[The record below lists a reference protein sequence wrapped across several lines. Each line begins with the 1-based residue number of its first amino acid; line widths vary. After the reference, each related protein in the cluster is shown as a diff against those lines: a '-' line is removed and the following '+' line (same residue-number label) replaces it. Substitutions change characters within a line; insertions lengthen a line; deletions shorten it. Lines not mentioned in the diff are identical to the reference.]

1 MSIDRRSFIKAA
13 VAGAGAAAIG
23 GPTARAA
30 VPSLNLTK
38 PASTLLGGPPPRYPN
53 VQNVVVM
60 MMENRSTDH
69 YLGWWGDQE
78 DVRFDART
86 SLGPDGA
93 PSGGRQAVN
102 WGATG
107 DPSFAQHRNY
117 TGNGFGDPN
126 HSHGGGRYQI
136 LDDDRD
142 GIPDGW
148 DKPNTGTDAYAL
160 SYYTEPDLPVIGR
173 IVRDFT
179 AFDRYFCSWMG
190 NTFPNRYYMHSAQ
203 AHGID
208 NNDFPPQLAS
218 QNPAWLTGFDWPTLW
233 DFLNVKGVTWK
244 YYFSNLPAIALF
256 GPRFLPN
263 TRPITEYYA
272 DCAAGTLPQVC
283 FVDPFFLQPQGV
295 ANDDHP
301 HADIR
306 LGQEF
311 YSDVI
316 TAFLRSPHW
325 AKGAMFINYD
335 EWGGFWDH
343 VVPPAFGT
351 DVDPLATFGPDVD
364 YTTEGPWT
372 TASPADFGLTGFR
385 TPAFL
390 LSPYARNTGTNPVA
404 GSGGQGRGHERSGG
418 RGNGGAPADPTIDRT
433 VSGIHDHTTILRF
446 IAENWGLPDP
456 GQWDPGFSRTPVNSM
471 LEAFDPSI
479 ADPDDPGRPEVDVD
493 AYEYVAPPEARTA
506 AVPIPESSVSDL
518 WAQADWIESMGYVI
532 NTRFADALPVTR

>member
-1 MSIDRRSFIKAA
+1 MSVDRRSFLKAA
-13 VAGAGAAAIG
+13 VAGVGATAIG
-23 GPTARAA
+23 GPTANAV

-38 PASTLLGGPPPRYPN
+38 PASTLIGGPPPRYPN
-53 VQNVVVM
+53 IQNVVVM

-69 YLGWWGDQE
+69 FLGWWGDRE

-86 SLGPDGA
+86 SLGPDGE

-117 TGNGFGDPN
+117 TGAGFADPD

-136 LDDDRD
+136 IDSDRD

-160 SYYTEPDLPVIGR
+160 SYYTAADLPVIDR
-173 IVRDFT
+173 VVRDFT
-179 AFDRYFCSWMG
+179 SFDNYFCSWMG

-203 AHGID
+203 AHGIA
-208 NNDFPPQLAS
+208 NNDVPPQRAS
-218 QNPAWLTGFDWPTLW
+218 ENPAWMTGYDWPTLW
-233 DFLNVKGVTWK
+233 DFLTVRGVTWK
-244 YYFSNLPAIALF
+244 YYYSNLPAIALF
-256 GPRFLPN
+256 GARFLHN
-263 TRPITEYYA
+263 ARPITEYYA
-272 DCAAGTLPQVC
+272 DCAAGTLPQVS
-283 FVDPFFLQPQGV
+283 FVDPFFLQPDGV

-316 TAFLRSPHW
+316 TSFLRSPNW
-325 AKGAMFINYD
+325 AKGAIFINYD

-343 VVPPAFGT
+343 VVPPAVGT
-351 DVDPLATFGPDVD
+351 DVDPLATFGPSVD

-372 TASPADFGLTGFR
+372 TASPADFGLFGFR

-390 LSPYARNTGTNPVA
+390 LSPYARNTGSNPPHPRA
-404 GSGGQGRGHERSGG
+404 
-418 RGNGGAPADPTIDRT
+418 NGAPENGTGKGPATIDRT
-433 VSGIHDHTTILRF
+433 VSGRHDHTTILRF
-446 IAENWGLPDP
+446 IADNWGLPDP
-456 GQWDPGFSRTPVNSM
+456 GQWEPGFSRTPVNSM
-471 LEAFDPSI
+471 LGAFDPAI
-479 ADPDDPGRPEVDVD
+479 VDEADPGLPEVDVA
-493 AYEYVAPPEARTA
+493 AYEYQAPPEARTSNTP
-506 AVPIPESSVSDL
+506 VPTSSVSDL
-518 WAQADWIESMGYVI
+518 WSQADWIESMGYEV
-532 NTRFADALPVTR
+532 NTRFADALPVSR